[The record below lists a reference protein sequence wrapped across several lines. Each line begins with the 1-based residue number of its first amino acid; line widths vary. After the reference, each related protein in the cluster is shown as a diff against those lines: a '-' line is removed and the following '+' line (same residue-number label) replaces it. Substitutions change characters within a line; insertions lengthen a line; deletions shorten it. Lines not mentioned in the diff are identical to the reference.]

1 MGPRV
6 KWSALLLF
14 AVLAL
19 TAGFYR
25 WPISSALVAQ
35 ETGVRLSQS
44 LGLELRRPGRAQF
57 NLLPVPTLHM
67 VDVEVRGRDNA
78 TILTAPA
85 ASARL
90 ALLPLLSG
98 RFELAAATLL
108 QPTILLDLEL
118 ASLRVRQRDFDDHR
132 RQDRRPGIRRR
143 SARSKSTAACCASSA
158 PPTISTR
165 WSRMSRARSIGQGLK
180 TRSTSICAHAG
191 ATSRSR
197 SKQGLES
204 QPPC

>member
-1 MGPRV
+1 MAPRA
-6 KWSALLLF
+6 KWSALLLL
-14 AVLAL
+14 VILAL

-67 VDVEVRGRDNA
+67 VDVEVRGRNNA

-90 ALLPLLSG
+90 ALFPLLSG
-98 RFELAAATLL
+98 RFELAAATLV
-108 QPTILLDLEL
+108 QPTIFLIWIRIL
-118 ASLRVRQRDFDDHR
+118 SR
-132 RQDRRPGIRRR
+132 RAARYRRPSRPGPPIRIQRR
-143 SARSKSTAACCASSA
+143 LARSKSMAVCCASSA

-165 WSRMSRARSIGQGLK
+165 WSKMSRARSTGRGST
-180 TRSTSICAHAG
+180 TRSTSICARAG
-191 ATSRSR
+191 ATSRSQ
-197 SKQGLES
+197 SKPALES
-204 QPPC
+204 RPRC